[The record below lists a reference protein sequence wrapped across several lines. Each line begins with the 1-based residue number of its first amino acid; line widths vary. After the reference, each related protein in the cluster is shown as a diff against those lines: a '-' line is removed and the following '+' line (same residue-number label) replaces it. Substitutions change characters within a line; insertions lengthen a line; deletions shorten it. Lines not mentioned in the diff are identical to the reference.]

1 MAGLKVLKRY
11 LPNFRVLCAGES
23 GATSSNLSFP
33 SPAIFCFF
41 SGATTF
47 TSGTGNS
54 FCTFTSSFC
63 SCCLHFCLLEPKM
76 LSSALSLSPLLLLVL
91 MECSLTEETI
101 FDLLCSFLAS
111 RVKLL
116 LCDGTILHVGSSG
129 GVTATSFLPR
139 NEALISDAL
148 KEDRPGVPLAGAVCD
163 FLVDEC
169 DQVSNCGPYG
179 PKVRTA
185 STGTRPL
192 ELCDKPDTGN
202 GSTLILFGTPQVT
215 PVAVICISLLGR
227 RKQLL
232 KGQVSMIHINRPEV
246 TASEYQVHYDEW
258 PTHVSHRAVKNRII
272 N

>member
-11 LPNFRVLCAGES
+11 LPNFRVLRTGDS

-41 SGATTF
+41 SGATIF

-54 FCTFTSSFC
+54 FCTFASSFC
-63 SCCLHFCLLEPKM
+63 SFCLHFCLLEPKM
-76 LSSALSLSPLLLLVL
+76 LSSALSLRLLVLLVL
-91 MECSLTEETI
+91 MECSLTEVTI
-101 FDLLCSFLAS
+101 FVLVSSFLAS
-111 RVKLL
+111 RDKLV
-116 LCDGTILHVGSSG
+116 LCEGTILHVGSSV
-129 GVTATSFLPR
+129 GVIATSFLPR
-139 NEALISDAL
+139 NDALISDAL

-163 FLVDEC
+163 FLVEEC
-169 DQVSNCGPYG
+169 AQVSNCGPYG

-192 ELCDKPDTGN
+192 GLCDRPGIGN

-232 KGQVSMIHINRPEV
+232 GGQVSVIHINRPEV
-246 TASEYQVHYDEW
+246 TASEYQVH
-258 PTHVSHRAVKNRII
+258 I
-272 N
+272 NERRTD